1 MTLTLA
7 MHGASDQG
15 RVRSQNEDHFLT
27 DADEGLIVVA
37 DGLGGRPSGEVAS
50 EIAARAA
57 HEALTSR
64 SWTEGRGDAMT
75 EAVQAANQAVA
86 AAAEANE
93 ELAGMGTTL
102 TVLAVDPETG
112 ALTIGHVG
120 DSRAYRQRDGVLEQL
135 TRDHT
140 VAQELL
146 DAGKLVNPDISDHP
160 FRHLLNR
167 AVGTEPDVEVEV
179 FADSAQPG
187 DVYLLCSDGLI
198 AVVDDEVI
206 SQTLSTARAG
216 TLETV
221 ADELISTANEG
232 GGPDNIT
239 VGLLAVGG

>member
-7 MHGASDQG
+7 IHGASHRG
-15 RVRSQNEDHFLT
+15 RVRSQNEDHFLA
-27 DADEGLIVVA
+27 DAAEGLIVVA

-75 EAVQAANQAVA
+75 EAVQAANKAVA

-146 DAGKLVNPDISDHP
+146 DAGRLVNPDISDHP

-179 FADSAQPG
+179 FVDSAQPD

-198 AVVDDEVI
+198 AVVDDESI
-206 SQTLSTARAG
+206 SQALSAARAG

-239 VGLLAVGG
+239 VGLLAVG